1 MVSTWS
7 RGIYTILQGTGLR
20 GRSPAS
26 TLKITSSSQQLGP
39 PLPAP
44 ALGTASSPLPL
55 HSKAMRQSPFWVG
68 GQPPPLPHPSPPLPQ
83 TLVPTPLSTK
93 CACRLLLY
101 VKWLR
106 RQSLAAR
113 AMAVGGGG
121 DLVKEMG
128 HSLASFLPQLSAP
141 SCVSMSTRQMG
152 HFLLMASHWST
163 HSWWKRCIQG
173 RRLEKRRVR

>member
-7 RGIYTILQGTGLR
+7 RGIYTILQRTGLR

-26 TLKITSSSQQLGP
+26 TLEITPSSQQLGP

-44 ALGTASSPLPL
+44 ALGTASSLPL
-55 HSKAMRQSPFWVG
+55 RSKGLRQSPFWMGGNGWGWVG
-68 GQPPPLPHPSPPLPQ
+68 PSGRSLPPLPLPQ
-83 TLVPTPLSTK
+83 TLIPTPLSTK

-113 AMAVGGGG
+113 AMAVGGEGAG
-121 DLVKEMG
+121 PGEG
-128 HSLASFLPQLSAP
+128 NGAS
-141 SCVSMSTRQMG
+141 TG
-152 HFLLMASHWST
+152 
-163 HSWWKRCIQG
+163 
-173 RRLEKRRVR
+173 